1 MFKPAKILVPTDMS
15 VHSDKAVRQAID
27 IAKQFNSELYLLH
40 VIQDPVQPCTVDYCI
55 SEGLVSQLQDEL
67 LESARKAIQQ
77 QAEKFPAAKDVPIT
91 TDIKIGTPYDQILK
105 EELERGIDLVVISSL
120 GTTGLAKYLIGSV
133 ARHVLLGS
141 TCSVLLVK

>member
-1 MFKPAKILVPTDMS
+1 MFRPTKILVPTDMS
-15 VHSDKAVRQAID
+15 VHADKAVKQAID
-27 IAKQFNSELYLLH
+27 IARQFNAELFLLH
-40 VIQDPVQPCTVDYCI
+40 VIQDPVQQCTVDYCI
-55 SEGLVSQLQDEL
+55 SEGLVSQLQSEL
-67 LESARKAIQQ
+67 MESARKGIRQQ
-77 QAEKFPAAKDVPIT
+77 VAKFPEASDLTIT
-91 TDIKIGTPYDQILK
+91 TDVKTGVPHDQILQ